1 MNKEEVIRLS
11 KLARIDIGDAE
22 AESLA
27 HEFEGILNY
36 VSEVKKAEGGSGDPE
51 KPALRNVFRDDENP
65 HESGLYTE
73 ALLNKAP
80 AREGQYI
87 KVKKILS

>member
-1 MNKEEVIRLS
+1 MDKDKIVALG
-11 KLARIDIGDAE
+11 KLARIDIEDAE

-36 VSEVKKAEGGSGDPE
+36 VSEVKSAEGSISTESE
-51 KPALRNVFRDDENP
+51 KPALRNVFRDDEHQ
-65 HESGLYTE
+65 HESGEYTE
-73 ALLNKAP
+73 ALLEEAP

-87 KVKKILS
+87 KVKKIL